1 MTYEEFLSGLEKAIF
16 VQRREEE
23 TIKRVQVLKNNGV
36 QLDGFSCVMEGHR
49 EQPAVYVNHYFREDV
64 TKEDLCTLAAMVLKI
79 QRDSMLHQTGDFE
92 MLLDYEKMKKRIY
105 CRLISRNKN
114 EDLLKTVPWIPWMD
128 LAIVFYMEI
137 PGKLI
142 KNATAL
148 IRTAHMER
156 WKITEDQLFERAK
169 KNLQRRGFRMVA
181 MTEFL
186 GDQVECPDAE
196 MYILNTK
203 KPEFGAAVFV
213 DSQVRRIC
221 AQQIGGSYY
230 ILPSSIHE
238 LILLPDKVDYER
250 KELDE
255 LVRQVNSQCVEA
267 EDFLS
272 DHAYYYN
279 AQKDRIE
286 F

>member
-1 MTYEEFLSGLEKAIF
+1 
-16 VQRREEE
+16 
-23 TIKRVQVLKNNGV
+23 
-36 QLDGFSCVMEGHR
+36 
-49 EQPAVYVNHYFREDV
+49 
-64 TKEDLCTLAAMVLKI
+64 
-79 QRDSMLHQTGDFE
+79 
-92 MLLDYEKMKKRIY
+92 
-105 CRLISRNKN
+105 
-114 EDLLKTVPWIPWMD
+114 
-128 LAIVFYMEI
+128 
-137 PGKLI
+137 
-142 KNATAL
+142 
-148 IRTAHMER
+148 
-156 WKITEDQLFERAK
+156 
-169 KNLQRRGFRMVA
+169 MVA

-221 AQQIGGSYY
+221 ARQIGGSYY

-279 AQKDRIE
+279 EQKDRIE

>member
-1 MTYEEFLSGLEKAIF
+1 M
-16 VQRREEE
+16 
-23 TIKRVQVLKNNGV
+23 
-36 QLDGFSCVMEGHR
+36 
-49 EQPAVYVNHYFREDV
+49 
-64 TKEDLCTLAAMVLKI
+64 
-79 QRDSMLHQTGDFE
+79 
-92 MLLDYEKMKKRIY
+92 
-105 CRLISRNKN
+105 
-114 EDLLKTVPWIPWMD
+114 
-128 LAIVFYMEI
+128 
-137 PGKLI
+137 
-142 KNATAL
+142 
-148 IRTAHMER
+148 
-156 WKITEDQLFERAK
+156 
-169 KNLQRRGFRMVA
+169 
-181 MTEFL
+181 
-186 GDQVECPDAE
+186 ECPDAE

-221 AQQIGGSYY
+221 ARQIGGSYY

-255 LVRQVNSQCVEA
+255 LGKGRSTASVVEA

>member
-1 MTYEEFLSGLEKAIF
+1 M
-16 VQRREEE
+16 
-23 TIKRVQVLKNNGV
+23 
-36 QLDGFSCVMEGHR
+36 
-49 EQPAVYVNHYFREDV
+49 NHYFREDV

-221 AQQIGGSYY
+221 ARQIGGSYY

-238 LILLPDKVDYER
+238 VLLLPVM
-250 KELDE
+250 DE
-255 LVRQVNSQCVEA
+255 MSAWDLRQIVGTMNHQVVSDEEV
-267 EDFLS
+267 LS
-272 DHAYYYN
+272 DHVYRYLHKCNKLIIA
-279 AQKDRIE
+279 A
-286 F
+286 

>member
-1 MTYEEFLSGLEKAIF
+1 MGLKRLF
-16 VQRREEE
+16 SCREEE

-49 EQPAVYVNHYFREDV
+49 EQPTVYVNHYFREDV

-221 AQQIGGSYY
+221 ARQIGGSYY

>member
-1 MTYEEFLSGLEKAIF
+1 
-16 VQRREEE
+16 
-23 TIKRVQVLKNNGV
+23 
-36 QLDGFSCVMEGHR
+36 
-49 EQPAVYVNHYFREDV
+49 
-64 TKEDLCTLAAMVLKI
+64 
-79 QRDSMLHQTGDFE
+79 
-92 MLLDYEKMKKRIY
+92 
-105 CRLISRNKN
+105 
-114 EDLLKTVPWIPWMD
+114 
-128 LAIVFYMEI
+128 
-137 PGKLI
+137 
-142 KNATAL
+142 
-148 IRTAHMER
+148 
-156 WKITEDQLFERAK
+156 
-169 KNLQRRGFRMVA
+169 MVA

-203 KPEFGAAVFV
+203 KPEFGAAVFI

-250 KELDE
+250 KDLDE

-279 AQKDRIE
+279 AQNDRIE